1 MPCVTNEPSLCPTPT
16 LFRAAATRLSTSPT
30 AALALALD
38 ASGGEVTR
46 LSPATGS
53 FDPPTAA
60 ALSAWHNP

>member
-1 MPCVTNEPSLCPTPT
+1 VTNEPFRPATPT
-16 LFRAAATRLSTSPT
+16 LFRTAATRTATSPT

-38 ASGGEVTR
+38 AAGSEVTR